1 MLMDFRGGWGGGL
14 WGKHISLAAIFVRKH
29 ISLVICVRGNTYH
42 GGTHITVTPG
52 INCWDQSQGPS
63 NRKIRVNFLWNCVK
77 LLQLFIHSN
86 LMKMPDFFNLNNF
99 NPDLLVGGEGHK
111 GI

>member
-1 MLMDFRGGWGGGL
+1 M
-14 WGKHISLAAIFVRKH
+14 WGKHISLAAIFERKH

-42 GGTHITVTPG
+42 CDTG
-52 INCWDQSQGPS
+52 N
-63 NRKIRVNFLWNCVK
+63 K
-77 LLQLFIHSN
+77 LLGPITRTIESKNKSKRFVELCQVTATVHVILIFHSN

-99 NPDLLVGGEGHK
+99 NPDLLVGGEGHR